1 MLLGLPASP
10 VKCSLMAD
18 AADAITN
25 GFNESLLGVNLNKR
39 LMCWFHC
46 KNAIDKKLSLI
57 RDLASRA
64 VVITQIV
71 IMQLSQ
77 TPEIFQAAVIFFLE
91 QWTSNTDVNPGL
103 DSFLENFRKE

>member
-1 MLLGLPASP
+1 
-10 VKCSLMAD
+10 
-18 AADAITN
+18 
-25 GFNESLLGVNLNKR
+25 
-39 LMCWFHC
+39 MCWFHC

-77 TPEIFQAAVIFFLE
+77 TPEIFQAAAKLFLE
-91 QWTSNTDVNPGL
+91 QWKSNTDVKL
-103 DSFLENFRKE
+103 SDDVIRQRQEVVEQERLRKENERKQKAAKKVQDKLESVAKRKKKNI